1 MIRRPAALL
10 TLLTLLVAA
19 PVALAHEGNP
29 NYRSVV
35 KSVTPNTPGLNVEIL
50 NFDDRVLLHNT
61 SDQDVE
67 IFGYENDEPYAQ
79 VKADGT
85 VLVNTNSKAY
95 YLNEDRQGEGAVPQ
109 DLPSEP
115 AWKELSKSGRFEWH
129 DHRMHWMSKSDPEQ
143 VKDER
148 VRTKVFDWKVPLTVG
163 GTDGAVN
170 GTLFWAG
177 TGGGAPVG
185 AYAGLALIALLG
197 LGAVPVVR
205 RRRGSA
211 APVGTTEAVGATEAE
226 AW

>member
-61 SDQDVE
+61 SDEDVE

-129 DHRMHWMSKSDPEQ
+129 DHRMHWMGEGDPPQLTDKSKE
-143 VKDER
+143 
-148 VRTKVFDWKVPLTVG
+148 TVG
-163 GTDGAVN
+163 GSMTVQKRTVEDRCGLSRWTADATADLLRRWVDM
-170 GTLFWAG
+170 
-177 TGGGAPVG
+177 APPQRSVFE
-185 AYAGLALIALLG
+185 LPNKKRALG
-197 LGAVPVVR
+197 E
-205 RRRGSA
+205 
-211 APVGTTEAVGATEAE
+211 T
-226 AW
+226 

>member
-19 PVALAHEGNP
+19 PVARAHEGNP

-61 SDQDVE
+61 SNEDVE

-79 VKADGT
+79 IKADGT

-95 YLNEDRQGEGAVPQ
+95 YLNEDRQGDAAVPQ

-115 AWKELSKSGRFEWH
+115 AWKELSKSGR
-129 DHRMHWMSKSDPEQ
+129 S
-143 VKDER
+143 
-148 VRTKVFDWKVPLTVG
+148 RTGVQ
-163 GTDGAVN
+163 
-170 GTLFWAG
+170 
-177 TGGGAPVG
+177 
-185 AYAGLALIALLG
+185 
-197 LGAVPVVR
+197 R
-205 RRRGSA
+205 RAMGRSLSA
-211 APVGTTEAVGATEAE
+211 ATRRARIASSPMKRPLSSRPSRSRNGPA
-226 AW
+226 